1 MTASLPVFED
11 TLADFW
17 PIRNGEFV
25 RSLAADLDLEPVR
38 VIDVETETV
47 PARLPAIVEH
57 VEPGDSRVVELAPEA
72 PRERLN
78 TTTRILLGVFTL
90 ALAFVMWVGILP

>member
-25 RSLAADLDLEPVR
+25 RSLAADLEVELFLPGDVRNRAIVIDAEPVAPSA
-38 VIDVETETV
+38 ELV
-47 PARLPAIVEH
+47 PVVVEH
-57 VEPGDSRVVELAPEA
+57 APAVE
-72 PRERLN
+72 REQLN
-78 TTTRILLGVFTL
+78 TTTKILLVVFTL
-90 ALAFVMWVGILP
+90 SLAFVFYVGVL